1 MEIFIGNIPEN
12 VTSYELRRFVDEIF
26 ENRSMGL
33 QFWKKRS
40 PEQLSFKIV
49 NKHIEG
55 HIYHY
60 AIANIGPSEMGPEC
74 IELLDQQLF
83 NNVPLEV
90 REYYSRSYM
99 NERRATNWRN
109 RPWGDVERRQV
120 DRRQHDLS
128 NDEDMVPIVAA
139 TAPATAVKNG

>member
-1 MEIFIGNIPEN
+1 MEVFIGNIPEN
-12 VTSYELRRFVDEIF
+12 ITSYELRRFVDEIF
-26 ENRSMGL
+26 ENRSVGL
-33 QFWKKRS
+33 QFWKKKS

-55 HIYHY
+55 HLYHY
-60 AIANIGPSEMGPEC
+60 AIANVGPSEMGPEF

-83 NNVPLEV
+83 NNVPLDV

-99 NERRATNWRN
+99 NERRATNWRA
-109 RPWGDVERRQV
+109 RAWGDVERRQA

-128 NDEDMVPIVAA
+128 DSEAVVPVTTATTAA
-139 TAPATAVKNG
+139 AAVKSD